1 MGDLIV
7 KFQREEHKI
16 TGLVGTDTVSD
27 LKNAIYKA
35 TQVCPERQKL
45 LGLKIKGKIFNTS
58 RWNKP
63 FLFSYCKDICLFVK
77 EKQAAVL

>member
-1 MGDLIV
+1 MTEVGDLIV

-16 TGLVGTDTVSD
+16 TGLVDTDTVSD

-45 LGLKIKGKIFNTS
+45 LGLKVKGIVLLYHWRLEFGDTWSCLPIFIHCA
-58 RWNKP
+58 R
-63 FLFSYCKDICLFVK
+63 
-77 EKQAAVL
+77 